1 MPPTRSGWAAAQRR
15 WAADPVART
24 ADLTDVGRGYRILD
38 PLSSATAAGW
48 VAAALAAAG
57 GWCAWGAR
65 DSLAA
70 AAAASVRAELAAT
83 AAVAAA
89 LAAVLLHV
97 ALRRRPGVYLL
108 DFTTFKPPRA
118 LQVSHDRFAEITTA
132 IATFSAEDIAFQT
145 RLLGRSGIG
154 DTSALP
160 AGIHRVAELGEAA
173 AAASALGVSR
183 GVHGRGGRGGHRG
196 GEGAASRPATSGGGG
211 AGDGL
216 APVRGD
222 GGGAD
227 GACGAGR
234 RRGAA
239 GDFRHGG
246 PPSAVGGS
254 DTGSSG
260 GGSSRGV
267 CSSGSSAEAGRRSSS
282 SVGST
287 GSVPP
292 PVNPSRE
299 LSLHLA
305 RQEAEQVIF
314 GVVDELLARTRL
326 DPRSSI
332 DIVIV
337 NCSLFS
343 PSPSLS
349 AMIVNHYRLRSSVR
363 TYNLGGMGC
372 SAGVIAVELARDL
385 LQVYRGARALVVS
398 TENLTQNWYLG
409 AERSMLVGNALFRM
423 GGSAVLMTSVSA
435 DVPRCRYR
443 LAHVVRTHVGAD
455 DQAYDS
461 IFEMEDVQGARGVKL
476 SKNIMDVAGGA
487 LKRNL
492 TELAP
497 LVLPLREQAR
507 FFAHLA
513 RHLWSQRGWGWAG
526 WRAWVVGG
534 AAAALVDVL
543 RRPVRV
549 ACTAPPPVPV
559 ARRRRRRRRRRRPR
573 RPTCPTFTPPLSIFA
588 STLAAAPSLTCWKRR
603 WTCPPWTWRRLA
615 TRCGCMAIR
624 AARRC
629 GTRWSSSRPR
639 GACTRVT
646 GRGSWRLAAASSATV
661 QCGWLFATCRHRLS
675 SFGRNEAT
683 VG

>member
-1 MPPTRSGWAAAQRR
+1 M
-15 WAADPVART
+15 
-24 ADLTDVGRGYRILD
+24 
-38 PLSSATAAGW
+38 
-48 VAAALAAAG
+48 
-57 GWCAWGAR
+57 
-65 DSLAA
+65 
-70 AAAASVRAELAAT
+70 
-83 AAVAAA
+83 
-89 LAAVLLHV
+89 
-97 ALRRRPGVYLL
+97 
-108 DFTTFKPPRA
+108 
-118 LQVSHDRFAEITTA
+118 
-132 IATFSAEDIAFQT
+132 
-145 RLLGRSGIG
+145 
-154 DTSALP
+154 
-160 AGIHRVAELGEAA
+160 
-173 AAASALGVSR
+173 
-183 GVHGRGGRGGHRG
+183 
-196 GEGAASRPATSGGGG
+196 
-211 AGDGL
+211 
-216 APVRGD
+216 
-222 GGGAD
+222 
-227 GACGAGR
+227 
-234 RRGAA
+234 
-239 GDFRHGG
+239 
-246 PPSAVGGS
+246 
-254 DTGSSG
+254 
-260 GGSSRGV
+260 
-267 CSSGSSAEAGRRSSS
+267 
-282 SVGST
+282 
-287 GSVPP
+287 
-292 PVNPSRE
+292 
-299 LSLHLA
+299 
-305 RQEAEQVIF
+305 IF

-534 AAAALVDVL
+534 ASWAGGTGAAAGAAVGG
-543 RRPVRV
+543 
-549 ACTAPPPVPV
+549 
-559 ARRRRRRRRRRRPR
+559 RRRGPGG
-573 RPTCPTFTPPLSIFA
+573 RPTPTRTGGLYGAAARAGRTPPSA
-588 STLAAAPSLTCWKRR
+588 PSAAAPS
-603 WTCPPWTWRRLA
+603 
-615 TRCGCMAIR
+615 
-624 AARRC
+624 AAPYVPDFHTAFEHFCFHTGGRPVIDVLEKALDL
-629 GTRWSSSRPR
+629 SPVDVEASRY
-639 GACTRVT
+639 ALRVYGNT
-646 GRGSWRLAAASSATV
+646 SSASVWYEMEFLEAAGRMHAGDRTW
-661 QCGWLFATCRHRLS
+661 QLA
-675 SFGRNEAT
+675 FGSGFKCNSAVWVALRDVPPSPELIREE
-683 VG
+683 